1 MIPRWLL
8 LIVGLLSLL
17 TPSIAKKDKLKAHS
31 SEFDRQPNNLFYF
44 PGSNTIL
51 FEDAVARNAYIS
63 TDGGKE
69 WDIIKGPGA
78 AMEGAVV
85 MLQSHPFDQSRA
97 YALGESGKGWITTD
111 RGESWNKFEIDTTPN
126 DARKYSPLRFHGWDA
141 KRVIFMGR
149 DCSVHG
155 CLPTAYYTV
164 DDFKSVH
171 KLAEDEDTF
180 DCTWAA
186 GTPEF
191 GRDLESAKDLADR
204 VMCVVTGQKD
214 GHLESFFRRRLL
226 ASNDFFKD
234 GGVEINLDWG
244 RPVPGVEIRMVAVKK
259 YIVVALQS
267 RGTMEQ
273 TLYIS
278 DDSREWHRAEFGGHR
293 LEQDG
298 YTILESTNYSIQV
311 DVQTVLNENPVGV
324 FFTSNSNGTYFTP
337 NIEHTNRNVKGNV
350 DFEKLADIQGIVIV
364 NTVENWEKV
373 EEDPSEKKK
382 LTTKISFDDGRTFG
396 SLKADGDPLHI
407 HSLTSYEELHE
418 LAALG
423 RMFSSPAPGLVM
435 GVGNTGDY
443 LEKYSKGNLYVSD
456 DAGVTWRQALK
467 GPHRFEFGDHGGV
480 IVAVKDDGD
489 ATDEV
494 RYSINHGKEWETLK
508 LKHDIKPLF
517 ITTTPDS
524 TSLKFVLVGM
534 TKEPKFHI
542 YQLDFDELHE
552 RKCDKDDFE
561 DWVARL
567 DEKGEPDCLM
577 GHKQVF
583 RRRKSDAEC
592 FIKDEFTIDSPKA
605 ENCKCSAEDFECD
618 YNFKRSDDGKRCLP
632 AVSLHTPADTCK
644 KPEDTFVGPSGWRLI
659 PGDTCIREGGES
671 LDKEI
676 EQPCGNSTG
685 SPVADGKIR
694 VGKPSL
700 FTSAKPTYFYL
711 ERQSSSNGD
720 DETIFQ
726 LAADGQLWITHDHGK
741 KWEQPSQLKGESIT
755 DMIPHH
761 HYTDGAYFLTD
772 KKKLWY
778 TSNRG
783 AKFHSGEKPTKYV
796 DKYIGPLAF
805 HEKNMDWA
813 IWMGSDDCDG
823 SDGTA
828 CAMDAYISTNSGND
842 WKQLV
847 SGVGQCVFGYQPN
860 VEGTEHLIICEK
872 YQNELVKNDRQ
883 LVTNGGDP
891 NRDWLAPRDVIF
903 DNIARFVTMDGFF
916 VVATYPTEQHEFL
929 NVSTSLDGK
938 VFAQAH
944 FPHNLA
950 YSDVK
955 QYTAVPGSKHALFMN
970 VEANGESGHKFG
982 SLVKSNSNGTYFVS
996 SLEGLSENDY
1006 GYIDY
1011 ERIANLE
1018 GVAIANVVVN
1028 RDEVKSKAESKK
1040 LRTVATH
1047 NDGGQWALLPPPSR
1061 DVEDKKFDCSV
1072 QEGHGTE
1079 DCALHI
1085 HGYTERR
1092 DWRDTFYSG
1101 SAIGLLLGVGNVG
1114 EYLSGSDQADTFLS
1128 SDGGISWKN
1137 VMKGRYMWEFGDA
1150 GSIVVLVRE
1159 LEPTKVIHYS
1169 LDRGST
1175 WIEFQFSDTEISIG
1189 DISTVP
1195 SDTSKNFLLWGK
1207 DVRSSSASS
1216 KMATINLDFSGLWSR
1231 TCADIDSDEASKDFD
1246 LWTPKH
1252 PLQDDNCLF
1261 GHVEQYHIKKVDAEC
1276 WVNWREPH
1284 SHIIAN
1290 NCTCTRADFE
1300 CDYNYEIQSDGSCG
1314 LVPGLPKPD
1323 HSLACASDPELV
1335 EYYEPTGY
1343 RRLPQTTCQ
1352 GGDRDAM
1359 DKGTM
1364 HACPN
1369 KEEEFD
1375 RKHGISSVGLFFA
1388 IVIPIAA
1395 AAAFGYFVYTRWD
1408 SKFGQIRL
1416 GESGLASGGSAR
1428 EVALAIPVA
1437 VIAAVVAVAQALP
1450 LLLSSLWRSGAGLF
1464 KMGGGRGGYQR
1475 PYATRGS
1482 FAARRGDYS
1491 VVDDED
1497 ELLGAEDFEEEEE
1510 EA

>member
-1 MIPRWLL
+1 
-8 LIVGLLSLL
+8 
-17 TPSIAKKDKLKAHS
+17 
-31 SEFDRQPNNLFYF
+31 
-44 PGSNTIL
+44 
-51 FEDAVARNAYIS
+51 
-63 TDGGKE
+63 
-69 WDIIKGPGA
+69 
-78 AMEGAVV
+78 MEGAVV
-85 MLQSHPFDQSRA
+85 LLMPHPFDDTRA
-97 YALGESGKGWITTD
+97 YALGDNGNGWITTD
-111 RGESWNKFEIDTTPN
+111 RGKSWKQFDIETRPN
-126 DARKYSPLRFHGWDA
+126 DSRKSSPFRFHGWDP
-141 KRVIFMGR
+141 KKVIFMGR
-149 DCSVHG
+149 DCSING
-155 CLPTAYYTV
+155 CLPKAYYTT
-164 DDFKSVH
+164 DDFKTVK
-171 KLAEDEDTF
+171 KLAKDEDTF

-191 GRDLESAKDLADR
+191 GSDLLSKEKEKLSDR
-204 VMCVVTGQKD
+204 VMCVVTGAMD
-214 GHLESFFRRRLL
+214 GRIESFLRRRLI
-226 ASNDFFKD
+226 ASDKFFAE
-234 GGVEINLDWG
+234 GGTEINLDRG
-244 RPVPGVEIRMVAVKK
+244 RPVPGVEIRMVSVKK

-267 RGTMEQ
+267 RGTLEQ

-293 LEQDG
+293 LDKDG

-311 DVQTVLNENPVGV
+311 DVQTTLSENPVGV
-324 FFTSNSNGTYFTP
+324 LFTSNSNGTYFNP
-337 NIEHTNRNVKGNV
+337 NIEHTNRNVYGNV

-364 NTVENWEKV
+364 NTVENWEDV
-373 EEDPSEKKK
+373 EKDSREGKK
-382 LTTKISFDDGRTFG
+382 LTTKISFDDGRTFT
-396 SLKADGDPLHI
+396 SLKSDGDDLHI
-407 HSLTSYEELHE
+407 HSLTSYVELHE

-435 GVGNTGDY
+435 GVGNTGKH
-443 LEKYSKGNLYVSD
+443 LEKYSKGDLYVSD
-456 DAGVTWRQALK
+456 DAGLTWRKALE
-467 GPHRFEFGDHGGV
+467 GPHRFEFGDHGGI

-494 RYSINHGKEWETLK
+494 RYSINHGKEWEKLE

-524 TSLKFVLVGM
+524 SSLKFVLVGM
-534 TKEPKFHI
+534 TKEPKFHV

-577 GHKQVF
+577 GHKQIF

-592 FIKDEFTIDSPKA
+592 FIKDEFTIDHPKA
-605 ENCKCSAEDFECD
+605 EKCKCSAEDFECD
-618 YNFKRSDDGKRCLP
+618 YNFKRSEDGKKCLP
-632 AVSLHTPADTCK
+632 AVELHTPADTCK
-644 KPEDTFVGPSGWRLI
+644 KPSDTFVGPSGWRLI
-659 PGDTCIREGGES
+659 PGDTCVRDGGES
-671 LDKEI
+671 LDKDV

-685 SPVADGKIR
+685 APVADGKIR
-694 VGKPSL
+694 VGKPTL
-700 FTSAKPTYFYL
+700 FNSARPTYFYL

-726 LAADGQLWITHDHGK
+726 LTGDGELWVTHDHGK
-741 KWEQPSQLKGESIT
+741 KWEQPSQLKGEKII

-761 HYTDGAYFLTD
+761 HYTDGAYFIT
-772 KKKLWY
+772 KKTLWY

-783 AKFHSGEKPTKYV
+783 ATFHEGQKKTQYV

-805 HEKNMDWA
+805 HEKHMDWV
-813 IWMGSDDCDG
+813 IWMGSNDCDS
-823 SDGTA
+823 SDGSP
-828 CAMDAYISTNSGND
+828 CALDAYISTNSGND

-872 YQNELVKNDRQ
+872 YENELVKNDRQ

-891 NRDWLAPRDVIF
+891 DRDWLAPRDVIF

-916 VVATYPTEQHEFL
+916 VVATYPTEKHEFL
-929 NVSTSLDGK
+929 NVSTSMDGK
-938 VFAQAH
+938 TFAQAH

-950 YSDVK
+950 FSDVK
-955 QYTAVPGSKHALFMN
+955 QYTAVPGSKYALFMN
-970 VEANGESGHKFG
+970 VEANGESGRKFG
-982 SLVKSNSNGTYFVS
+982 SLVKSNSNGTYFIS
-996 SLEGLSENDY
+996 SLEGLSESDR

-1018 GVAIANVVVN
+1018 GVAIANIVIN
-1028 RDEVKSKAESKK
+1028 KDEVKNKAASKI

-1047 NDGGQWALLPPPSR
+1047 NDGGQWALLPPPSQ
-1061 DVEDKKFDCSV
+1061 DVEGKKFDCSV
-1072 QEGHGTE
+1072 ESGRGTE
-1079 DCALHI
+1079 ACSLHL

-1114 EYLSGSDQADTFLS
+1114 EYLGKGDEADTFLS

-1150 GSIVVLVRE
+1150 GSIIVLVRE
-1159 LEPTKVIHYS
+1159 MDPTKVLYYS
-1169 LDRGST
+1169 LDRGNK
-1175 WIEFQFSDTEISIG
+1175 WIEYQFSETELSIG

-1195 SDTSKNFLLWGK
+1195 SDTSKSFLLWGK
-1207 DVRSSSASS
+1207 DIKSSSS
-1216 KMATINLDFSGLWSR
+1216 KMAAINVDFSGLWSR
-1231 TCADIDSDEASKDFD
+1231 TCADIDSEEASKDFD

-1252 PLQDDNCLF
+1252 PMQDENCLF
-1261 GHVEQYHIKKVDAEC
+1261 GHVEQYHVKKVDAEC
-1276 WVNWREPH
+1276 WVDWREPH

-1300 CDYNYEIQSDGSCG
+1300 WYLPPSPPCLVNPTSQQLLTKFTSDYNYEIQTDGSCG

-1335 EYYEPTGY
+1335 EFYEPTGY
-1343 RRLPQTTCQ
+1343 RRLPQTTCS
-1352 GGDRDAM
+1352 GGDLSSM

-1364 HACPN
+1364 HPCPN
-1369 KEEEFD
+1369 KQEEFD
-1375 RKHGISSVGLFFA
+1375 RKHGISGLGLFFA
-1388 IVIPIAA
+1388 ITIPILAA
-1395 AAAFGYFVYTRWD
+1395 SAFGYFVYTHWD
-1408 SKFGQIRL
+1408 GKFGQIRL
-1416 GESGLASGGSAR
+1416 GESGPASVLGGGGSGSFGLNR
-1428 EVALAIPVA
+1428 ETALAIPVA
-1437 VIAAVVAVAQALP
+1437 IIAGAVAIAKALP
-1450 LLLSSLWRSGAGLF
+1450 LLFGSLIRSGEGLF
-1464 KMGGGRGGYQR
+1464 RNVSARGRGYQR

-1491 VVDDED
+1491 SVVDDED
-1497 ELLGAEDFEEEEE
+1497 ELLGAEDFDEEE